1 MSLKELECKV
11 DKVKHMNL
19 EFMKPWMKNKPD
31 VPALRVCV
39 RLIADQARET
49 NVGYF
54 SIAVVIAVLKLLF

>member
-1 MSLKELECKV
+1 
-11 DKVKHMNL
+11 
-19 EFMKPWMKNKPD
+19 MKNKPD

-54 SIAVVIAVLKLLF
+54 AIAVAVAVIKLLF

>member
-1 MSLKELECKV
+1 
-11 DKVKHMNL
+11 
-19 EFMKPWMKNKPD
+19 MKNKPD

-54 SIAVVIAVLKLLF
+54 AIAVVIAVIKLLLILVVLSSLQIHFWGRSMSRTF